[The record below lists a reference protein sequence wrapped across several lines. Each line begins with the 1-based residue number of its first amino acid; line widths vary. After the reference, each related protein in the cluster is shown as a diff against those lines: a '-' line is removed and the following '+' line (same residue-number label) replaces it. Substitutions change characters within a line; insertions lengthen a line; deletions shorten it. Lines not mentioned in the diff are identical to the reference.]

1 MSSFSASWL
10 KESWKRWLAWLVLAS
25 LFAVACVFLSQWQF
39 SRRAEAVARIEL
51 VQNNFDQ
58 ALAPIGS
65 LTSPFEAKN
74 EWRPVELEGRFLVS
88 DAFLVRNR
96 PFNGAA
102 GFLQFIPF
110 ETKDGTLVA
119 VETGWLPSG
128 NEQDEPDL
136 VPLPTEETVKIWG
149 RIRPTEPKS
158 TKDAP
163 TGQLASVNSSMLFEK
178 AGLSGQTLDSVYIRL
193 GESYRPG
200 EVLPKVLGKPDLNE
214 GNHLSYAMQW
224 ILFALMAFGA
234 LWWAVRQEL
243 RIRRMAADPNYRPKT
258 RKKIGDD
265 DKNAEDGFLTLIG

>member
-1 MSSFSASWL
+1 MSTFSASWL
-10 KESWKRWLAWLVLAS
+10 KESWKRWLAWLILAS

-74 EWRPVELEGRFLVS
+74 EWRPVELEGRFLVEN
-88 DAFLVRNR
+88 AYLVRNR

-136 VPLPTEETVKIWG
+136 VPVPTEESVKIWG
-149 RIRPTEPKS
+149 RLRPTEPKS
-158 TKDAP
+158 SKDAP
-163 TGQLASVNSSMLFEK
+163 AGQLASVNSSTLFEK
-178 AGLSGQTLDSVYIRL
+178 AGLSGQTLDSVYVRL

-200 EVLPKVLGKPDLNE
+200 EALPKVLGKPDLNE

-258 RKKIGDD
+258 RKKVGDD

>member
-1 MSSFSASWL
+1 MGSFSATWL
-10 KESWKRWLAWLVLAS
+10 KESWKRWLAWLILAS
-25 LFAVACVFLSQWQF
+25 LFAVACFFLSQWQF

-58 ALAPIGS
+58 ALAPLGS
-65 LTSPFEAKN
+65 LTEPFESKN
-74 EWRPVELEGRFLVS
+74 EWRPVELEGRFLVE

-136 VPLPTEETVKIWG
+136 VPVPTEDAVKIWG
-149 RIRPTEPKS
+149 RLRPTEPKS
-158 TKDAP
+158 SKDAP
-163 TGQLASVNSSMLFEK
+163 AGQLASVNSSTLFEK
-178 AGLSGQTLDSVYIRL
+178 AGLSGQTLDSVYLRL

-258 RKKIGDD
+258 RKKVGDD

>member
-58 ALAPIGS
+58 ALAPIDS
-65 LTSPFEAKN
+65 LTTPFDSKN
-74 EWRPVELEGRFLVS
+74 EWRPVELEGRFLVEN
-88 DAFLVRNR
+88 AYLVRNR
-96 PFNGAA
+96 PFNGTA

-136 VPLPTEETVKIWG
+136 VPVPTEESVKIWG
-149 RIRPTEPKS
+149 RLRPTEPKS
-158 TKDAP
+158 SKDAP
-163 TGQLASVNSSMLFEK
+163 AGQLASVNSSTLFEK
-178 AGLSGQTLDSVYIRL
+178 AGLSGQTLDSVYVRL

-200 EVLPKVLGKPDLNE
+200 EALPKVLGKPDLNE

-243 RIRRMAADPNYRPKT
+243 RIRRMASDPNYRPKT
-258 RKKIGDD
+258 RKKVGDD

>member
-10 KESWKRWLAWLVLAS
+10 KESWKRWLAWLILAS

-258 RKKIGDD
+258 RKKVGDD

>member
-178 AGLSGQTLDSVYIRL
+178 AWLSGQTLDSVYIRL

>member
-1 MSSFSASWL
+1 MSSVSARWL

-58 ALAPIGS
+58 PLAPIGL
-65 LTSPFEAKN
+65 LTKPFEAKN
-74 EWRPVELEGRFLVS
+74 EWRPVELEGRFLVEK
-88 DAFLVRNR
+88 AFLVRNR
-96 PFNGAA
+96 PFNGSA

-110 ETKDGTLVA
+110 ETTDGIFVA

-136 VPLPTEETVKIWG
+136 VPVPTGEPLKIWG
-149 RIRPTEPKS
+149 RLRPTEPKTS
-158 TKDAP
+158 KDAP
-163 TGQLASVNSSMLFEK
+163 AGQLASVNSAMLFEK
-178 AGLSGQTLDSVYIRL
+178 AELSGRTLDSVYVRL
-193 GESYRPG
+193 GESYRTG
-200 EVLPKVLGKPDLNE
+200 EALPKVLGRPDLNE

-243 RIRRMAADPNYRPKT
+243 RMRRMAADPNYRPKT
-258 RKKIGDD
+258 RKKVGDD
-265 DKNAEDGFLTLIG
+265 DKNAEDGLLTLMG

>member
-136 VPLPTEETVKIWG
+136 VPVPTEETVKIWG
-149 RIRPTEPKS
+149 RLRPTEPKS
-158 TKDAP
+158 SKDAP
-163 TGQLASVNSSMLFEK
+163 AGQLASVNSSTLFEK
-178 AGLSGQTLDSVYIRL
+178 AGLSGQTLDSVYVRL

-200 EVLPKVLGKPDLNE
+200 EALPKVLGKPDLNE

>member
-258 RKKIGDD
+258 RKKVGDD